1 MQQQRYESERR
12 EFVRVKTS
20 LSVRYKFLSQSV
32 EGLEDKIYEGVTQNL
47 SGGGLL
53 LTGKIPDLKW
63 IPDLLM
69 QKIVIGVNIM
79 LPDSPDAIKALT
91 RVAWAE
97 AFEEGSEKCSFGL
110 TFREITKEA
119 QDKIFRFIIK
129 SKMPG

>member
-1 MQQQRYESERR
+1 MPQGYESERR

-20 LSVRYKFLSQSV
+20 LSIRYKFLNQSGDDFD
-32 EGLEDKIYEGVTQNL
+32 EKIYEGVTQNL

-53 LTGKIPDLKW
+53 LTGKIPDLGW

-79 LPDSPDAIKALT
+79 LPDSPEPIKALT

-97 AFEEGSEKCSFGL
+97 AFEEGSGKFAFGL
-110 TFREITKEA
+110 MFREITKEA

-129 SKMPG
+129 SKMPS

>member
-1 MQQQRYESERR
+1 MQGYESERR
-12 EFVRVKTS
+12 EFVRIKTS
-20 LSVRYKFLSQSV
+20 LSVRYKFLNRA
-32 EGLEDKIYEGVTQNL
+32 GEDIDENVHEGVTQNL

-53 LTGKIPDLKW
+53 LTGKIADVGW

-79 LPDSPDAIKALT
+79 LPDSDEPIKALT

-97 AFEEGSEKCSFGL
+97 AFEEGPGKCAFGL
-110 TFREITKEA
+110 MFREITKDA

-129 SKMPG
+129 SKMPS

>member
-1 MQQQRYESERR
+1 MQQGYESERR

-20 LSVRYKFLSQSV
+20 MGVRYKFLSQTV

-53 LTGKIPDLKW
+53 LTGKIPDLKI

-79 LPDSPDAIKALT
+79 LPDSHDAVKALT

-97 AFEEGSEKCSFGL
+97 AFEEGSGKCAFGL